1 MRTIRLLSA
10 LIILFSITSL
20 YAEILDDK
28 ALLLKLYSEEKM
40 AYDLFGEFYD
50 RWQLNVFND
59 VQQREARHVWCVE
72 VIMNKYSAA
81 ISAGKKKILYHDK
94 DTESLYNELSVKGC
108 ISDLSALEA
117 AAFLKE
123 KFISDLRTRALNIN
137 DGYLLKVIFLLEK
150 AAKSH
155 FKAFVKSIRLS
166 GSEYIPVYLTGDEFS
181 NIMAADKNIAGN

>member
-1 MRTIRLLSA
+1 MRTIKQIFV
-10 LIILFSITSL
+10 IIFLFSITSL

-40 AYDLFGEFYD
+40 AYDLYGEFYE
-50 RWQLNVFND
+50 RWQLNVFSD

-81 ISAGKKKILYHDK
+81 VSAGKKKILYHDK
-94 DTESLYNELSVKGC
+94 ETEDLYNELSVKGC

-117 AAFLKE
+117 AAYLKE

-155 FKAFVKSIRLS
+155 FQAFVKSIRLS
-166 GSEYIPVYLTGDEFS
+166 GSDYTPAFLTDGEYS
-181 NIMAADKNIAGN
+181 NIMTPEKTTAGN

>member
-1 MRTIRLLSA
+1 MRTIKQIFVISV
-10 LIILFSITSL
+10 LFSITSL
-20 YAEILDDK
+20 YAEILNDK

-40 AYDLFGEFYD
+40 AYDLYGEFYE
-50 RWQLNVFND
+50 RWQLNVFSD

-81 ISAGKKKILYHDK
+81 VSAGDKKILYHDK
-94 DTESLYNELSVKGC
+94 ETENLYNELSVKGC

-117 AAFLKE
+117 AAYLKE
-123 KFISDLRTRALNIN
+123 KFISDLRTRALNVN

-150 AAKSH
+150 AAQSH

-166 GSEYIPVYLTGDEFS
+166 DSDYTPVFLTEGEFS
-181 NIMAADKNIAGN
+181 SIMSVDKTVAGN